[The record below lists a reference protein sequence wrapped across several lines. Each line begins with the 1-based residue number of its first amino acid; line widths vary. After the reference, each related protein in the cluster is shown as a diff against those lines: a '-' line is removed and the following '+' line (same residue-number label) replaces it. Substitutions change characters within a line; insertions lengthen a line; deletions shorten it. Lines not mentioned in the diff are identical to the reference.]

1 MGNSLFPFTIVLTFL
16 LPGSIASFPP
26 KMQAAKDASQCFLM
40 FLPLEA
46 GRNAAENVDSNE
58 LRIRLNSSTL
68 SSQVV
73 RYHNGLQY
81 HQNIFQIHYRD
92 F

>member
-1 MGNSLFPFTIVLTFL
+1 MVL
-16 LPGSIASFPP
+16 GGCRSFHV
-26 KMQAAKDASQCFLM
+26 LVTT
-40 FLPLEA
+40 
-46 GRNAAENVDSNE
+46 AENVDSNE

-73 RYHNGLQY
+73 RYHNGQQY

-92 F
+92 FGRLGNTFTKEILCFTMNSVKR